1 MFNWLAEKYIDNKL
15 ISKAIKNLQ
24 VEFSPEHK
32 KSLEHAVGLAYYFY
46 AQSENE
52 SAKKIAETMSIFL

>member
-32 KSLEHAVGLAYYFY
+32 KSLEHAVGLVIFMLS
-46 AQSENE
+46 QKMSPQ
-52 SAKKIAETMSIFL
+52 KK